1 MHDDNGHRDGDK
13 ARLDDKGHIEREKE
27 GTMIRTREREMH
39 DDNGHRDGD
48 KARHDDKGHIEREK
62 EGTKIRARERDAR

>member
-1 MHDDNGHRDGDK
+1 M
-13 ARLDDKGHIEREKE
+13 ATE
-27 GTMIRTREREMH
+27 T
-39 DDNGHRDGD
+39 D